1 MTLRDGDCTKEPPL
15 VSDAW
20 IDEEPIMKMPT
31 KTKEVK

>member
-31 KTKEVK
+31 KNKEIK